1 MSKRDIKIILK
12 DILKEIDNISKF
24 TESINYENFV
34 SDEMRYY
41 ATIRCLELIG
51 ESVRQL
57 SEQFKEAN
65 PEIEWRKIVDLRNI
79 LIHEYFEIEPEI
91 IWDVIKNEIPNLK
104 YFILEYL
111 DKN

>member
-1 MSKRDIKIILK
+1 M
-12 DILKEIDNISKF
+12 
-24 TESINYENFV
+24 
-34 SDEMRYY
+34 
-41 ATIRCLELIG
+41 
-51 ESVRQL
+51 
-57 SEQFKEAN
+57 
-65 PEIEWRKIVDLRNI
+65 

>member
-24 TESINYENFV
+24 TEGINYENFV

-51 ESVRQL
+51 ESIRQL
-57 SEQFKEAN
+57 SEEFKKAN

>member
-24 TESINYENFV
+24 TEGINFENFV

-57 SEQFKEAN
+57 SE
-65 PEIEWRKIVDLRNI
+65 
-79 LIHEYFEIEPEI
+79 
-91 IWDVIKNEIPNLK
+91 
-104 YFILEYL
+104 
-111 DKN
+111 

>member
-1 MSKRDIKIILK
+1 MSKRVIKIILK

>member
-24 TESINYENFV
+24 TEGINYENFV

-104 YFILEYL
+104 YFILVYL